1 MIESVK
7 IFSYPKVIF
16 LWPTMVF
23 ALICGTGMLIVGDL
37 KPEPAVLPEATAGV
51 GAEEPAGPVAP
62 VEPADDA
69 VEEAAAIEPDGEVTE
84 VAVTPEPDA
93 EVEVEGL
100 APADAEVLA
109 TAEDVPPGARRFSSW
124 QNIFGAVFL
133 IVFAVN
139 MMVMSLDFPRFTLI
153 AVILFGL
160 TITFLLLYLA
170 SQGVDFL
177 SPLTALSRHLY
188 FTANAG
194 FFFAIAFIQGIMY
207 AIIWATRYLDY
218 WEIRPNEVLHH
229 HGPLSDLERFPTIQ
243 LKFSKEIPD
252 ILEFLLGLG
261 AGRLVLNFSTNDRV
275 VTLDHVLFINSK
287 EDQLKRLMS
296 QLQVRMPGQE
306 F

>member
-1 MIESVK
+1 MASDPTAKDQRQPSQQIESVK

-37 KPEPAVLPEATAGV
+37 ETTPEPP
-51 GAEEPAGPVAP
+51 
-62 VEPADDA
+62 
-69 VEEAAAIEPDGEVTE
+69 
-84 VAVTPEPDA
+84 VTPEA
-93 EVEVEGL
+93 VEVVQAAEEGQGEG
-100 APADAEVLA
+100 AQVAEGQVE
-109 TAEDVPPGARRFSSW
+109 AEQVAEIEVPPPGARRFSSW

-153 AVILFGL
+153 AVILFAL
-160 TITFLLLYLA
+160 TLTFLLLYLA

-188 FTANAG
+188 FAANAG
-194 FFFAIAFIQGIMY
+194 FFFAIAFIQAVMY

-229 HGPLSDLERFPTIQ
+229 HGPLSDLDRYPTIQ

-296 QLQVRMPGQE
+296 QLQVRIPGQE
-306 F
+306 V